1 MNNKEYKAIVKKAA
15 KRLERLKELELK
27 DSNGIKNRVNW
38 FIAEY
43 IRKNQLKEFFQEE
56 LLNNAETQI
65 YLLRNNKKI
74 PIMRVGNKVIKT
86 NLIKRLDNLINFLN
100 EKELEKYNFIKKLE
114 ELNLNWKY
122 KFVRD
127 EETGINKLIFENRYK
142 EYLAIFNPIFYCNMI
157 NFEACEIKTVHDNTE
172 DENNL
177 GKWKAKG
184 YTIEERRFNKRTYL
198 TIEDLRA
205 MLNQIRKVEDE
216 IYLIIK

>member
-15 KRLERLKELELK
+15 KRFERLQELELK
-27 DSNGIKNRVNW
+27 DSNRIKNRVNW

-43 IRKNQLKEFFQEE
+43 ISKNQLKEFFQEE
-56 LLNNAETQI
+56 LLNNSETQI
-65 YLLRNNKKI
+65 YLLRHNKKI
-74 PIMRVGNKVIKT
+74 PVMRVGNRVIKT

-142 EYLAIFNPIFYCNMI
+142 EYLAIFNPTFYCGMI
-157 NFEACEIKTVHDNTE
+157 NFQSYEVKIIHDDTVS
-172 DENNL
+172 ENNL
-177 GKWKAKG
+177 GKRKTKS
-184 YTIEERRFNKRTYL
+184 YTIAERTLNKRTNF
-198 TIEDLRA
+198 TIEDLKLI
-205 MLNQIRKVEDE
+205 LNEIRED
-216 IYLIIK
+216 

>member
-15 KRLERLKELELK
+15 ERFKRLQELELK
-27 DSNGIKNRVNW
+27 DTSRMKNVVNW
-38 FIAEY
+38 FIAGY
-43 IRKNQLKEFFQEE
+43 IRENQLKEFFQEE
-56 LLNNAETQI
+56 LLNNSETQI
-65 YLLRNNKKI
+65 YLLRHNKKI

-86 NLIKRLDNLINFLN
+86 NLIKRLDNLISFLN
-100 EKELEKYNFIKKLE
+100 KEELHKYNFIRELE

-122 KFVRD
+122 KFVFD
-127 EETGINKLIFENRYK
+127 EETRINKLIFENRYK
-142 EYLAIFNPIFYCNMI
+142 EYLVIFNPIFYFGMI
-157 NFEACEIKTVHDNTE
+157 NFETCEVKTVHDDTE

-177 GKWKAKG
+177 GKWKTKG

-198 TIEDLRA
+198 TIDDLKA